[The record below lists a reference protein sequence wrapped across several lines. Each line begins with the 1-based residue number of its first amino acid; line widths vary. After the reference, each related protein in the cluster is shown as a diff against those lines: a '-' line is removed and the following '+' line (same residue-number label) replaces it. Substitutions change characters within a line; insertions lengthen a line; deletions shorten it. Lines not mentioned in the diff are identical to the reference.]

1 MPPLV
6 RQYFAVKRKP
16 EAEDLPFDYFL
27 SPVYLRPLLTGL
39 LYYTLLEYG
48 IP

>member
-6 RQYFAVKRKP
+6 RLYSAVKRKP

-27 SPVYLRPLLTGL
+27 SPLDLRPLLTGL
-39 LYYTLLEYG
+39 LYYILLEYG